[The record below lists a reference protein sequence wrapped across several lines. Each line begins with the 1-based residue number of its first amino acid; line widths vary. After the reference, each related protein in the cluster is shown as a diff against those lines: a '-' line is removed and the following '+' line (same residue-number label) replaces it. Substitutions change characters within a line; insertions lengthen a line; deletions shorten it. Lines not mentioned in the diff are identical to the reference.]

1 MCGPCCVHSQ
11 LAAEAQPDT
20 GSAHEDTE
28 RGRYTLKGK
37 KLHLR
42 SDFVLSSPD
51 LPKDC
56 QNLGNGHLIS
66 AVRGQILAFILPTP
80 LHFPNSNRKP
90 RNSDEKQSDRRCI
103 LEDKIPEI
111 KAEEGAGQLLKR
123 KAVVSVTY
131 S

>member
-1 MCGPCCVHSQ
+1 MWHLLYALP
-11 LAAEAQPDT
+11 AAEAPSDS

-37 KLHLR
+37 KLHLQ
-42 SDFVLSSPD
+42 SDFVLFSPD

-66 AVRGQILAFILPTP
+66 AVRGQILACILPPP

-90 RNSDEKQSDRRCI
+90 RNSDEKQPDRRCI
-103 LEDKIPEI
+103 LEDEIPEI
-111 KAEEGAGQLLKR
+111 KAEEGAGQLLER
-123 KAVVSVTY
+123 KAALSVTY